1 MCLNHS
7 LVSNAYIWIIEFIIL
22 KDVMLILIGGDIIRN
37 RYMCT
42 VKKFGI
48 LSNVFVRFFHRINHT
63 ISSFILSGPRYLT
76 QNFRDGVFFYAIW
89 TMMTK
94 PELEIKLRPQVF
106 VCQKKIA
113 KLCVHNAWVW
123 VVQRCFSI
131 FALKKVVGEQISWGR
146 KVSSD

>member
-1 MCLNHS
+1 MNW
-7 LVSNAYIWIIEFIIL
+7 NEYNIKFQTIWISVNCNWW
-22 KDVMLILIGGDIIRN
+22 KYN
-37 RYMCT
+37 R
-42 VKKFGI
+42 KKIYVHGKNIGI
-48 LSNVFVRFFHRINHT
+48 LSKVFVRFLQRINHT